1 MYGGMLDESLL
12 NFVVRDV
19 KKCCYLVKCN
29 YGVLVIILS
38 FEKENICDV
47 DLVDIVIKF
56 I

>member
-1 MYGGMLDESLL
+1 MYR
-12 NFVVRDV
+12 NVVNI
-19 KKCCYLVKCN
+19 VKCN

-47 DLVDIVIKF
+47 NLVDIVIKF